1 MAKKKKGGAGADK
14 AAQEERLLEL
24 QKKLDDAETT
34 LEEARKESEKMSRDK
49 AGLLHQLATLEQTLV
64 NNQEHNSATIAT
76 LEGEREQLAAEK
88 GGTLASMGAY
98 KRELEQNLNSNAVVE
113 GENARLHQEMARVEA
128 DLTNDTASN
137 EADEERLKQEA
148 FNMRMQLEN
157 MSRKTLKELNVEYE
171 RKAFAAM
178 QLESSQANDQ
188 NLSLQ
193 NDLRDNSLQ
202 VSALMANHQEKYV
215 ALRKMRLERDLL
227 MSATALQETRLET
240 LEDAKADHEEIIA
253 ETQTQ
258 IAELHAH
265 NKELQNDARH
275 FSAALEDL
283 RDLEQRRAAVQ
294 SETARFKALS
304 LKLTRAI
311 LSSKELGEPRRADA
325 PQVEAAAG
333 DSSPVSMMTP
343 LDAGVGAG
351 VGGGDAVDQELLL
364 WSSSHVSNESIQWQ

>member
-1 MAKKKKGGAGADK
+1 MAKKKKKVGADK

-24 QKKLDDAETT
+24 QKNLDDAETT

-76 LEGEREQLAAEK
+76 LEGERERLAAEK

-202 VSALMANHQEKYV
+202 VSALMASHQEKYV

-253 ETQTQ
+253 G
-258 IAELHAH
+258 
-265 NKELQNDARH
+265 AR
-275 FSAALEDL
+275 L
-283 RDLEQRRAAVQ
+283 RFYLCGR
-294 SETARFKALS
+294 TPPL
-304 LKLTRAI
+304 
-311 LSSKELGEPRRADA
+311 P
-325 PQVEAAAG
+325 AAA
-333 DSSPVSMMTP
+333 
-343 LDAGVGAG
+343 
-351 VGGGDAVDQELLL
+351 
-364 WSSSHVSNESIQWQ
+364 